1 MRVRRLQRPSA
12 MSPISNALDT
22 ALEPTHVL
30 RLLPEEA
37 REAVAFRN
45 AAELFR
51 LSVPVTA

>member
-1 MRVRRLQRPSA
+1 VIRHLRPEQTLMFASDY
-12 MSPISNALDT
+12 PHWDFD
-22 ALEPTHVL
+22 EPTHVL